1 MLGIVSFITKGL
13 IAFIVIALFAIIA
26 IKWSDAGLF
35 DGVRKQE
42 TELVAQTK
50 KEMENKVVRI
60 IAIIA
65 MVLLVLFVLF
75 SIISFVI

>member
-1 MLGIVSFITKGL
+1 MLGVVSFITKGL

-35 DGVRKQE
+35 DGVRNKE
-42 TELVAQTK
+42 EELVTQTK

-60 IAIIA
+60 VAISA
-65 MVLLVLFVLF
+65 MVALVFFVLF
-75 SIISFVI
+75 ALISFIT